1 MRSPWALSIG
11 KWETLLAL
19 GGGGSL
25 DVCFCRLT
33 RTEQSDALL
42 SILSSLKGN
51 VISSRLFSG
60 IM

>member
-1 MRSPWALSIG
+1 MRSPWALSTG
-11 KWETLLAL
+11 KWETLLAF
-19 GGGGSL
+19 GGGSL
-25 DVCFCRLT
+25 DVCFCHLT